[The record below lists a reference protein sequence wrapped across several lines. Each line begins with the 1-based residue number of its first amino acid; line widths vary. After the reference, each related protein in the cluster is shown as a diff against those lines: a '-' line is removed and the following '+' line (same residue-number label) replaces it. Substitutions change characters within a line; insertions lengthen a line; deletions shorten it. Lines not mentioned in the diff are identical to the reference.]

1 VTTKQTKLSKPVV
14 DEDDDLDADGI
25 EADTDDP
32 DEDQKTI
39 STKLVSNFIRMWPR
53 AIFYTP
59 ADDGRKGTIASRI
72 EELKN
77 PGVYVLYRDDIPFYV
92 GKTERKLRSRLRTH
106 AIGVGSL
113 KSYHWNFF
121 SAFIVNDPKHID
133 EVEAILI
140 SAMPSVVMNSAT
152 PKIKRVKMDLPTR
165 RLMHELHKKG
175 QY

>member
-1 VTTKQTKLSKPVV
+1 VAKQAKVSKPVDV
-14 DEDDDLDADGI
+14 DEVELEDDGVEAGI
-25 EADTDDP
+25 DDP
-32 DEDQKTI
+32 DDSQVTI
-39 STKLVSNFIRMWPR
+39 PTELVNKFIRMWPR
-53 AIFYTP
+53 AIFDTP
-59 ADDGRKGTIASRI
+59 ANDGRKGTIANRI
-72 EELKN
+72 EELKK
-77 PGVYVLYRDDIPFYV
+77 PGVYVLYRDDVPFYV
-92 GKTERKLRSRLRTH
+92 GKTEGKLRSRLRTH

-140 SAMPSVVMNSAT
+140 SAMPSVIMNGAT
-152 PKIKRVKMDLPTR
+152 PRLEKVKMDLPTR